1 MLCDISSRES
11 IEKFVREFLEK
22 YNRLDVLIN
31 NAGVEFARR
40 QLTLD
45 GFESSIGVNYLDAF
59 LLTEKLLPVL
69 KNSAPSR
76 VINLSSGLLK
86 QGRID
91 FFDLQGE
98 KKYDAMKVYSNA
110 KLMVLLWS
118 YELACRLDSS
128 GVTVNAVQPGFAATN
143 LEKNSGSFM
152 NSIMFSLVRPMQIN
166 AKKAAETSVYL
177 ASSSDVEGVSGKCF
191 SDKKEITTSLE
202 SYDAEKQKRLWDTTI
217 KLLTLHEN

>member
-1 MLCDISSRES
+1 
-11 IEKFVREFLEK
+11 
-22 YNRLDVLIN
+22 
-31 NAGVEFARR
+31 
-40 QLTLD
+40 
-45 GFESSIGVNYLDAF
+45 
-59 LLTEKLLPVL
+59 
-69 KNSAPSR
+69 
-76 VINLSSGLLK
+76 
-86 QGRID
+86 
-91 FFDLQGE
+91 
-98 KKYDAMKVYSNA
+98 
-110 KLMVLLWS
+110 LLWS

-191 SDKKEITTSLE
+191 SDKKEITTSME